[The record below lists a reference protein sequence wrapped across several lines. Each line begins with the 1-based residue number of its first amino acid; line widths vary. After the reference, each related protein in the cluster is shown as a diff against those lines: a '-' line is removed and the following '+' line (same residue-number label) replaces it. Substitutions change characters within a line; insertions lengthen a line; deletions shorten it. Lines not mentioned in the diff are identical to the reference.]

1 MNARD
6 LTALVHLVGFGT
18 GIVLYA
24 MLGVMTRRRLS
35 HVTAPAERVNADRVP
50 IVAAVLGVVWNV
62 GAMAV
67 FAARDFETSYE
78 LTWVAAIAY
87 AALGFLPAVVVHST
101 LGRTKRTDSAWFLG
115 VAYSAST
122 IAAVMHIWDALRGRT
137 PSSNGLLLLTIT
149 YAALLGALA
158 ITERR
163 RPGFQRTILAVALA
177 AFAVSALHLSRNQGE
192 ADQGPW
198 LVELIGHHA
207 SLPLVLAILY
217 QDYRFAFTDLF
228 LKRALSLLA
237 LVGLVSILYAVF
249 AAPLVD
255 PHALIARQLAAN
267 GSHLWSTGALLGL
280 WIVTALAYP
289 MIQRRIYRFV
299 DRVILRRAD
308 YRAFRGELAKALG
321 EAQDPSDALDATC
334 SLLAGALGA
343 TGATWQ
349 PSESSRLSGAA
360 IEVDAGRTGALIA
373 VPTALAP
380 AFQIRVVELSGGR
393 TLLSDDFLLIDTVAA
408 LVGRRIDELRLDAD
422 RRAREQRE
430 QEMRQL
436 AAEAELRALRAQLNP
451 HFLFNALNT
460 LGHLMQTAP
469 DRALATLYQL
479 TNLLRKVLRRA
490 DGGFVALRDEL
501 DIVEAYLAIEH
512 ERFEE
517 RLAVSIEVPRELWHV
532 RIPPLLLQ
540 PLVEN
545 AVKHGIAPMRDGGR
559 VTVAVRRSD
568 SDDADS
574 FLTLTVSDTGAG
586 WDGALAS
593 RSGVGLD
600 NIESRLRHYFG
611 PAAAM
616 AIRPTAGGGTTV
628 ELCVPLVRDR
638 ALAVA
643 S

>member
-1 MNARD
+1 
-6 LTALVHLVGFGT
+6 
-18 GIVLYA
+18 
-24 MLGVMTRRRLS
+24 
-35 HVTAPAERVNADRVP
+35 
-50 IVAAVLGVVWNV
+50 
-62 GAMAV
+62 
-67 FAARDFETSYE
+67 
-78 LTWVAAIAY
+78 
-87 AALGFLPAVVVHST
+87 
-101 LGRTKRTDSAWFLG
+101 
-115 VAYSAST
+115 
-122 IAAVMHIWDALRGRT
+122 
-137 PSSNGLLLLTIT
+137 LTIT
-149 YAALLGALA
+149 YAVLLGALVV
-158 ITERR
+158 TERR

-177 AFAVSALHLSRNQGE
+177 AFAVSALHLSRNQGS

-237 LVGLVSILYAVF
+237 LVGVVSLLYVAF

-255 PHALIARQLAAN
+255 PHALIARQLAPD

-299 DRVILRRAD
+299 DRVVLRRAD

-321 EAQDPSDALDATC
+321 AARHPSEALDATC
-334 SLLAGALGA
+334 SQLAGALGA
-343 TGATWQ
+343 AGATWR
-349 PSESSRLSGAA
+349 PSESSRPAGAA
-360 IEVDAGRTGALIA
+360 IEVDAGRTGALI
-373 VPTALAP
+373 VIPTALAP
-380 AFQIRVVELSGGR
+380 TFQIHVGELSGGR

-408 LVGRRIDELRLDAD
+408 LVGRRIDELRIEAD

-469 DRALATLYQL
+469 NRALETLYQL
-479 TNLLRKVLRRA
+479 TNLLRKVLRRT

-517 RLAVSIEVPRELWHV
+517 RLAVSIDVPRELWHV
-532 RIPPLLLQ
+532 RVPPLLLQ

-545 AVKHGIAPMRDGGR
+545 AVKHGIAPMREGGR
-559 VTVAVRRSD
+559 VSVAVSRSD
-568 SDDADS
+568 GDDADS
-574 FLTLTVSDTGAG
+574 FLTLIVSDTGAG
-586 WDGALAS
+586 WTGAIAS
-593 RSGVGLD
+593 RNGVGLD
-600 NIESRLRHYFG
+600 NIESRLRHYYG
-611 PAAAM
+611 AAAAM

-628 ELCVPLVRDR
+628 ELCIPFVPDR
-638 ALAVA
+638 AMAVA

>member
-1 MNARD
+1 
-6 LTALVHLVGFGT
+6 V
-18 GIVLYA
+18 
-24 MLGVMTRRRLS
+24 
-35 HVTAPAERVNADRVP
+35 
-50 IVAAVLGVVWNV
+50 
-62 GAMAV
+62 
-67 FAARDFETSYE
+67 
-78 LTWVAAIAY
+78 
-87 AALGFLPAVVVHST
+87 
-101 LGRTKRTDSAWFLG
+101 
-115 VAYSAST
+115 
-122 IAAVMHIWDALRGRT
+122 
-137 PSSNGLLLLTIT
+137 
-149 YAALLGALA
+149 
-158 ITERR
+158 
-163 RPGFQRTILAVALA
+163 
-177 AFAVSALHLSRNQGE
+177 
-192 ADQGPW
+192 
-198 LVELIGHHA
+198 
-207 SLPLVLAILY
+207 
-217 QDYRFAFTDLF
+217 
-228 LKRALSLLA
+228 
-237 LVGLVSILYAVF
+237 
-249 AAPLVD
+249 
-255 PHALIARQLAAN
+255 
-267 GSHLWSTGALLGL
+267 
-280 WIVTALAYP
+280 
-289 MIQRRIYRFV
+289 
-299 DRVILRRAD
+299 
-308 YRAFRGELAKALG
+308 
-321 EAQDPSDALDATC
+321 ALDATC

-408 LVGRRIDELRLDAD
+408 LVGRRIDELRLEAD

-479 TNLLRKVLRRA
+479 TNLLRKVLRRD

-517 RLAVSIEVPRELWHV
+517 RLAVSIEVPRELWHA

-611 PAAAM
+611 AAAAM

-628 ELCVPLVRDR
+628 ELCIPLVRDR